1 MSTATILDPTFDYA
15 TVTAPV
21 DPNCREAQFS
31 SVWQAAK
38 AYSQEF
44 GTVEMEVDEG
54 ADEEDEEASSG
65 GEGISGDPAA

>member
-1 MSTATILDPTFDYA
+1 M
-15 TVTAPV
+15 TAPV
-21 DPNCREAQFS
+21 DPNCREAQLS
-31 SVWQAAK
+31 SVWQAAQ

-65 GEGISGDPAA
+65 GEGSSGDAAA